1 MERDARLMRG
11 ERPFLFTNC
20 MTGRN
25 IDTLAEWIMN
35 DALFDVPRRREHAG
49 EAAHA

>member
-1 MERDARLMRG
+1 
-11 ERPFLFTNC
+11 

-35 DALFDVPRRREHAG
+35 DALFDVPRRRVSAG